1 MTGEQ
6 SGRQSERA
14 RSACLEFLPRPDVQ
28 HVQAWQAL
36 SLLVSLYWKIE
47 NRRMGLQSSGYSPQ
61 VCGGQGKEP
70 SRFVVCE
77 YNMPWVRWKIEN
89 RRMGLQS
96 SGYSPQVCGGQGK
109 EPSRFVVCEY
119 NMPWVRSIRSWGGS
133 GSASVV
139 GYKAGVYP
147 SDSENRPA
155 PKRTHL
161 PRRQGMDAK
170 GMDAEKA
177 TTGGQF
183 R

>member
-36 SLLVSLYWKIE
+36 SLLVSLY
-47 NRRMGLQSSGYSPQ
+47 
-61 VCGGQGKEP
+61 
-70 SRFVVCE
+70 
-77 YNMPWVRWKIEN
+77 WKIEN